1 MLRVRVHKQVGWLQ
15 ADQVPRLVEGR
26 SLPEGAMARKLR
38 GGKYW
43 ELGSDQSG
51 LAQPLPPLRRT
62 DFNDFEILTHPHRP
76 DQLIAIPFVVNSVTS
91 GDRPPSQYT
100 SCPPCFPG
108 RPDRLCELAPLR
120 LFLPGT
126 SEVTSL
132 QPQIRSP
139 SSPLPVRGDT
149 DGSEPDGARRMPE
162 TDGGRRAGGGPRL
175 RRTEARRGNRC
186 IPGLS

>member
-1 MLRVRVHKQVGWLQ
+1 MQVLG
-15 ADQVPRLVEGR
+15 LVEGR

-51 LAQPLPPLRRT
+51 LAQLLPPLRRT
-62 DFNDFEILTHPHRP
+62 DFNDFEILTQPPHRP
-76 DQLIAIPFVVNSVTS
+76 DQLIATPFVVNSVTP

-100 SCPPCFPG
+100 SCPSCFPG

-126 SEVTSL
+126 SEVTCL
-132 QPQIRSP
+132 PPQIRPAIMVP
-139 SSPLPVRGDT
+139 SA
-149 DGSEPDGARRMPE
+149 GSRRFQW
-162 TDGGRRAGGGPRL
+162 
-175 RRTEARRGNRC
+175 C
-186 IPGLS
+186 

>member
-1 MLRVRVHKQVGWLQ
+1 MRACTPEQAGWLQ
-15 ADQVPRLVEGR
+15 ADQAGLVEGR

-76 DQLIAIPFVVNSVTS
+76 DQLIATPFVVNSVTP

-132 QPQIRSP
+132 QPQVRPPAIL
-139 SSPLPVRGDT
+139 PLPVRGDT
-149 DGSEPDGARRMPE
+149 GGAEPEGARRINE
-162 TDGGRRAGGGPRL
+162 AGGGGKAGGRPRS
-175 RRTEARRGNRC
+175 RRTEQRPGRETEAPRG
-186 IPGLS
+186 